1 MIEQLHQLK
10 EQALAALAQVQD
22 PAALEEWR
30 IHYLSRQG
38 ALPLALEGMKDVPK
52 EQRPVIGKLANEVK
66 TAVNSAFEEK
76 KASFE
81 TTSNT
86 MPEDPTLPG
95 YSIPTASP
103 HLISQTLD
111 RMVSIFRRM
120 GFALAEGPE
129 VETEYHN
136 FDALNT
142 PADHPARNEQDTFY
156 AKLPPHPQYGRL
168 LLRTQTSTVQIR
180 TMEGSKPP
188 FKIIAPGRCY
198 RRDEIDATHGIFFHQ
213 MEGLMVDEK
222 VTLGD
227 LKGTMEFFFKELLGE
242 QTVVRFRPHF
252 FPFTEPSFEID
263 MARQG
268 HVVRGKKWLEI
279 AGCGMVDPAVLSTV
293 GIDPEKFCGFA
304 FGMGVER
311 IAMMLHGIPDL
322 RLFYE
327 NDQRFLRQ
335 F

>member
-1 MIEQLHQLK
+1 MIDQLQQIK
-10 EQALAALAQVQD
+10 DQALQDLIQVQD
-22 PAALEEWR
+22 SAGLEEWR
-30 IHYLSRQG
+30 LRYLSRQG
-38 ALPLALEGMKDVPK
+38 ILPVALEGMKDVPK

-66 TAVNSAFEEK
+66 TAVTTAFEDK

-81 TTSNT
+81 TSSNHL
-86 MPEDPTLPG
+86 PEDPSLPG
-95 YSIPTASP
+95 YPYASARP
-103 HLISQTLD
+103 HVISQTLD
-111 RMVSIFRRM
+111 RIVQIYRRM
-120 GFALAEGPE
+120 GFALADGPE
-129 VETEYHN
+129 METEYHN

-156 AKLPPHPQYGRL
+156 VKLPPDAKYGRL
-168 LLRTQTSTVQIR
+168 LLRSQTSTVQIR
-180 TMEGSKPP
+180 TMEAGKPP

-213 MEGLMVDEK
+213 IEGLVVDEN
-222 VTLGD
+222 VTMGD
-227 LKGTMEFFFKELLGE
+227 LKGTMEFFFKELLGSE
-242 QTVVRFRPHF
+242 TVVRFRPHF

-279 AGCGMVDPAVLSTV
+279 AGCGMVDPAVLTNA
-293 GIDPEKFCGFA
+293 GIDPEKYTGFA

-327 NDQRFLRQ
+327 NDQRFLKQ

>member
-1 MIEQLHQLK
+1 MIDQLNQIK
-10 EQALAALAQVQD
+10 EQALQDLAGVQD
-22 PAALEEWR
+22 PAGLEDWR
-30 IHYLSRQG
+30 IRYLSRQG
-38 ALPLALEGMKDVPK
+38 SLPLALEGMKDLPK
-52 EQRPVIGKLANEVK
+52 EQRPTVGKLANEVK
-66 TAVNSAFEEK
+66 NAVNTAYEEK

-81 TTSNT
+81 SSGNQL
-86 MPEDPTLPG
+86 PDDPTLPG
-95 YSIPTASP
+95 YPVVTASP
-103 HLISQTLD
+103 HVVSQTLD
-111 RMVSIFRRM
+111 RIVQTFRRM
-120 GFALAEGPE
+120 GFALADGPE
-129 VETEYHN
+129 IETEYHN

-156 AKLPPHPQYGRL
+156 AKLPPHPKYGRL

-180 TMEGSKPP
+180 IMESAKPP

-213 MEGLMVDEK
+213 IEGLVVDES

-227 LKGTMEFFFKELLGE
+227 LKGTMEFFFKELLGAE
-242 QTVVRFRPHF
+242 TVVRFRPHF

-263 MARQG
+263 MAREG
-268 HVVRGKKWLEI
+268 HSVRGKKWLEI
-279 AGCGMVDPAVLSTV
+279 AGCGMVDPAVLTNA
-293 GIDPEKFCGFA
+293 GIDPEKYTGFA

-327 NDQRFLRQ
+327 NDQRFLKQ